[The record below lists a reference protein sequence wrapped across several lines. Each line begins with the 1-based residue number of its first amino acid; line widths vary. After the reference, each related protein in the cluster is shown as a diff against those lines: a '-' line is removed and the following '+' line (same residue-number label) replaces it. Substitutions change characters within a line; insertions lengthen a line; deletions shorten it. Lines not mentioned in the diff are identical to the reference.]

1 MMKKSMAFDHKQGNE
16 DWVAKFSLLM
26 TMHRLKKGGK
36 LERVKMRKGVLIIR
50 AIITHF
56 ISS

>member
-1 MMKKSMAFDHKQGNE
+1 MKESMAFDQKQGNE
-16 DWVAKFSLLM
+16 DQMAKFSSLM

-36 LERVKMRKGVLIIR
+36 LEGVKMRKSLLIIR
-50 AIITHF
+50 AIFTHF